1 MHLNLAPAPAVPKM
15 ARATIFLAFFGNG
28 FLATCWVVHIPRIRG
43 LLGLS
48 DGELGLILWAATLGL
63 FLGMTLGGWIVERYR
78 SQFVTGVATVCLGL
92 ATILAVVSASR
103 LSLVLA
109 LVPFGFFNGLLDV
122 SMNSQ
127 AAAFEQRTGRSVM
140 SSFHAFYS
148 LGGLIGTLF
157 GAALLAANI
166 SPLAHVLTAAIPF
179 LVAGSFMHRGF
190 IQEEK
195 QDHPHGFFLSVP
207 TGKVLP
213 LALMAFVFFLT
224 EGAIYDWSGVF
235 LRTELGVDLS
245 AAGIGYAAFSLLMAS
260 IRFCGDFWVARFGRL
275 AVFVA
280 GTVVGTAGLM
290 LACLGGNYLVSVAGF
305 GLVGVG
311 LANCVPLI
319 FSAAARQSEA
329 GFGRGIAAVASAGY
343 FGLFAGPPIVGSI
356 AQLVGLQKALLL
368 VAVALILTLLLTRI
382 GLGVRRP

>member
-179 LVAGSFMHRGF
+179 LVAGSFMHRGL

-356 AQLVGLQKALLL
+356 AQLVGLQKALVL

>member
-179 LVAGSFMHRGF
+179 LVAGSFMHRGL

-343 FGLFAGPPIVGSI
+343 FGLFAGPPIIGSI
-356 AQLVGLQKALLL
+356 AQLIGLQKALLL